1 MKIVIVDKVVSISQR
16 GWLVIFQSL
25 VLTPIDFIRV
35 EMEERAKGKGR
46 DREGRRKEWR
56 KWYEGCGKIVEAR
69 WRGFAGKIEVD
80 VSTSETC

>member
-35 EMEERAKGKGR
+35 EMEERAKGKGL

-56 KWYEGCGKIVEAR
+56 KWFEGVWKNSRGEVEGFCGK
-69 WRGFAGKIEVD
+69 D
-80 VSTSETC
+80 